1 MKKLIDLTL
10 SIIGLFVL
18 TPFLIIIIFVIYF
31 KIGRPIF
38 FIQERPGLNGEKF
51 QFYKF
56 RTMNNNTDRNGNLLP
71 DGERMTSFGMFLRK
85 TSLDEIPSLI
95 NVVLGDMSLVG
106 PRPLLS
112 EYLGL
117 YSDYQMTRH
126 KVKPGI
132 TGWAQINGRNSITWE
147 QKFDLD
153 IWYVKNQSTFLD
165 LKIIFK
171 TIIKVLK
178 QDDISHNESYSMP
191 KFRGNIKP

>member
-178 QDDISHNESYSMP
+178 QDDISHNGSYSMP